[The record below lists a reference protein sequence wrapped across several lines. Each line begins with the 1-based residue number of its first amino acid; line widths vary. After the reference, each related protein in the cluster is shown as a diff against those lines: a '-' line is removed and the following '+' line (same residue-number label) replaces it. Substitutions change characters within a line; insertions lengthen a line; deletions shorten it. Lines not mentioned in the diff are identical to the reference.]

1 MLCSGRSWK
10 IIIFYANLTIV
21 KEIEKALKT
30 HDEERQAMKFGSQKR
45 FFEKIW

>member
-1 MLCSGRSWK
+1 MHCSGRSLR
-10 IIIFYANLTIV
+10 IMTSAILISNV
-21 KEIEKALKT
+21 KEIENAMKT